1 VIYDDED
8 KALRRVETLKKS
20 GMWPGVRRAG
30 TGRVVTFDPDD
41 LGEIPPDL
49 PSAPQS
55 ELGQERNQ
63 QHTQREPRAD
73 QVHAYPAKSGPLVV
87 QAGIERVL
95 P

>member
-1 VIYDDED
+1 VIYTTEEQ
-8 KALRRVETLKKS
+8 AFRRVETLKKQ
-20 GMWPGVRRAG
+20 GRCPGVRRAPG
-30 TGRVVTFDPDD
+30 GWELTSDPDD
-41 LGEIPPDL
+41 AGEVPPDL

-73 QVHAYPAKSGPLVV
+73 RPHAYPVKSKPLVV

-95 P
+95 